1 MKDYMQSIVTTEAHF
16 ERVLRKLQTS
26 SKYIAFDLETTGF
39 SFLTEEICGIGLA
52 TIDNDI
58 TEVIGAWY
66 IPVMPHED
74 LDGHLEGSVVWDGL
88 RPIFLDTFKIIIAH
102 NLN

>member
-16 ERVLRKLQTS
+16 ERVLRKLQT

-58 TEVIGAWY
+58 TEVTGAWY
-66 IPVMPHED
+66 IPVMPHVD

-88 RPIFLDTFKIIIAH
+88 RPIFLDIFKIIIAH